1 MVIWGNIVVYV
12 WTRISVCPWTMSV
25 CFLTPCVRMLTPSPL
40 WAMFVWFCGPLRED
54 AHAVATLGNVRLVF
68 DPLREDA
75 HAVATLGRAK
85 TLLLSPTR
93 FDHKGSS
100 YRCAVQP
107 LALGEA

>member
-1 MVIWGNIVVYV
+1 M
-12 WTRISVCPWTMSV
+12 RCVCVDTYI
-25 CFLTPCVRMLTPSPL
+25 CVSMDNVRLL
-40 WAMFVWFCGPLRED
+40 FDPLRED
-54 AHAVATLGNVRLVF
+54 AHAVATLGNVRLVV

-75 HAVATLGRAK
+75 QAVATLGRAK

>member
-1 MVIWGNIVVYV
+1 M
-12 WTRISVCPWTMSV
+12 RCVCVDTYI
-25 CFLTPCVRMLTPSPL
+25 CVSMDNVRLL
-40 WAMFVWFCGPLRED
+40 FAPLRED
-54 AHAVATLGNVRLVF
+54 AHAVATLGNVRLVV
-68 DPLREDA
+68 DPLCEDA
-75 HAVATLGRAK
+75 QAVATLGRAK

>member
-1 MVIWGNIVVYV
+1 MDN
-12 WTRISVCPWTMSV
+12 
-25 CFLTPCVRMLTPSPL
+25 VRLLSD
-40 WAMFVWFCGPLRED
+40 PLRED